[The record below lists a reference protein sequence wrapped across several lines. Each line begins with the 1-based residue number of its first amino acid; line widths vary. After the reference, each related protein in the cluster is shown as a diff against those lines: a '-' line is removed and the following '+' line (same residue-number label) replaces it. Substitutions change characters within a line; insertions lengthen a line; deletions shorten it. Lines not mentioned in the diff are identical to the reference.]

1 MTLKELNEE
10 YGNLKMTADC
20 LEKAMQKFKGT
31 RNIENYLDYDVL
43 YKARECVISAMDRFA
58 NRDWK

>member
-10 YGNLKMTADC
+10 YGNLKLTADC

-31 RNIENYLDYDVL
+31 SNIENHLDYDVL
-43 YKARECVISAMDRFA
+43 HKARECVVWAIDRFI
-58 NRDWK
+58 NKDWK

>member
-10 YGNLKMTADC
+10 YGNLKLTADC

-31 RNIENYLDYDVL
+31 NNIENHLDYNTNS
-43 YKARECVISAMDRFA
+43 C
-58 NRDWK
+58 